1 MLSSITLLILCQL
14 LGEIVA
20 RSLGLAV
27 PGSVI
32 GMVILFA
39 GLCVKGDVPKE
50 LNATAKGLLS
60 NLSLLFVPAGVGLMD
75 SIEVIRANWMPIAGT
90 LVLST
95 AITLGVTAGVMQA
108 MRRSPAEAP
117 EEKPGP
123 EESKGEDPS

>member
-14 LGEIVA
+14 LGEIIA
-20 RSLGLAV
+20 RVLGLAV

-39 GLCVKGDVPKE
+39 GLCVKGDVPKD

-75 SIEVIRANWMPIAGT
+75 SLDIIETNWMPIAAT

-95 AITLGVTAGVMQA
+95 ALTLGVTALVMQA
-108 MRRSPAEAP
+108 MRRDPPAPAECDGKAETP
-117 EEKPGP
+117 
-123 EESKGEDPS
+123 